1 MVVFRRSNAT
11 AVGAV
16 LVVAA
21 TLAACAPRLSAPPPA
36 HPGPTVSVPHG
47 DACLEALDLR
57 GVAYRMVTEHASIGG
72 CNPANAVQL
81 NGLLVPFDKPATMTC
96 EMAVLLDDFEI
107 NVVQMA
113 AQRYFH
119 RRVTRIEH
127 FGAYSCRNVSGTRRL
142 SEHAHGQAI
151 DIAGFELDDGTR
163 IMVKDHWTRAGIK
176 SRFLQDVARGACR
189 IFNVVLTP
197 KSNAEHLNH
206 LHLDIG
212 PYPLCEA

>member
-1 MVVFRRSNAT
+1 MAFRRSNA
-11 AVGAV
+11 ALFGAA
-16 LVVAA
+16 LALAA
-21 TLAACAPRLSAPPPA
+21 TLAACAPRVAAPPVAPPPLA
-36 HPGPTVSVPHG
+36 KAPHG
-47 DACLEALDLR
+47 DACLQALDLR
-57 GVAYRMVTEHASIGG
+57 GIAYQMVTEHASIGG
-72 CNPANAVQL
+72 CNPVNAVAV

-96 EMAVLLDDFEI
+96 EMAYLLDDFEI

-127 FGAYSCRNVSGTRRL
+127 FGAYSCRNISGTRRL

-151 DIAGFELDDGTR
+151 DIAGFELDDGTQ
-163 IMVKDHWTRAGIK
+163 ILVKDHWTRAGLK
-176 SRFLQDVARGACR
+176 SRFLQDVARGACQ
-189 IFNVVLTP
+189 IFSVVLTP